1 MKTKLIKDKNLRRGD
16 CPKTQ
21 TSDLNVEVNNQFAI
35 ELKKDEE
42 SEDSLA
48 IHSKPKVDDVNY
60 AELVFGQSVGERN
73 GEVL

>member
-1 MKTKLIKDKNLRRGD
+1 M
-16 CPKTQ
+16 
-21 TSDLNVEVNNQFAI
+21 SDLNVEVNNQFAI

>member
-1 MKTKLIKDKNLRRGD
+1 M
-16 CPKTQ
+16 
-21 TSDLNVEVNNQFAI
+21 EVNNHFAI

-42 SEDSLA
+42 SEASLA

>member
-1 MKTKLIKDKNLRRGD
+1 M
-16 CPKTQ
+16 
-21 TSDLNVEVNNQFAI
+21 EVNNQFAI
-35 ELKKDEE
+35 ELKNDEE

-60 AELVFGQSVGERN
+60 AGLVFGQSVRERN